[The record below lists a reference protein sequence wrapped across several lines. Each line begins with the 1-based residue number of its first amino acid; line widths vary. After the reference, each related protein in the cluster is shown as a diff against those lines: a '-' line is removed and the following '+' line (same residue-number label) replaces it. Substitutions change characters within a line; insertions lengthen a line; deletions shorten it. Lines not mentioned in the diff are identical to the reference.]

1 MRSFRAILVLAAVTL
16 MATGASAQTVVY
28 SNGVPNDDGGN
39 EMSYWLQAEDFTF
52 SAPTAFDGVRF
63 WTIEWGTT
71 YSGNGFEWFLYADGG
86 GTPGSLLFS
95 GLANPVRTALGA
107 GPYESDR
114 FLNQLSIGA
123 HTFAAGTYWLG
134 LHDATDYHTGD
145 GIYWET
151 AAANGLYSGHEQ
163 EEGTGSFSEN
173 YADHAFELTYSVV
186 ATPEPASLLLM
197 GTGLLA
203 FAGIARRRR
212 R

>member
-95 GLANPVRTALGA
+95 GLANPVRTAPGRR
-107 GPYESDR
+107 PVR
-114 FLNQLSIGA
+114 KR
-123 HTFAAGTYWLG
+123 
-134 LHDATDYHTGD
+134 
-145 GIYWET
+145 
-151 AAANGLYSGHEQ
+151 
-163 EEGTGSFSEN
+163 
-173 YADHAFELTYSVV
+173 SV
-186 ATPEPASLLLM
+186 PEPALHRGAHL
-197 GTGLLA
+197 
-203 FAGIARRRR
+203 RRRHVLAR
-212 R
+212 HA